1 MGRAGAFARQIQTP
15 VLLVAVVAAI
25 TLLAPLGGLAMENRA
40 MVMLINI
47 SIVVGLYSF
56 AGLSGVLSF
65 GHMSFMS
72 IGAYA
77 GALITIPIVAKRAL
91 LPDLPTF
98 LAHAEFSY
106 PIAFLIAGG
115 VAALAAFIISLPV
128 ARLPALALSLA
139 MFAVLVIAYQV
150 ESNWDSVTRGR
161 QALLGVPT
169 NTTLGVALGVAAL
182 TIFFVF
188 AYQES
193 RFGLRLRAS
202 RENELAAAAIGVN
215 VVRERRIA
223 LVLSGFVIGVA
234 GATYGQYLG
243 VFTPKDFYLELTFLT
258 IAMLVIGGSLSIT
271 GAVVGPILVAFLT
284 YFLQQGESVT
294 GPGLQQIGLA
304 LAMLLVLIFRPL
316 GLTMGSELRL
326 SGLRGIS
333 LPGVRRRGKA
343 SAEPDPRH
351 PREAV
356 DDL

>member
-1 MGRAGAFARQIQTP
+1 
-15 VLLVAVVAAI
+15 
-25 TLLAPLGGLAMENRA
+25 
-40 MVMLINI
+40 
-47 SIVVGLYSF
+47 
-56 AGLSGVLSF
+56 
-65 GHMSFMS
+65 
-72 IGAYA
+72 
-77 GALITIPIVAKRAL
+77 
-91 LPDLPTF
+91 
-98 LAHAEFSY
+98 
-106 PIAFLIAGG
+106 
-115 VAALAAFIISLPV
+115 
-128 ARLPALALSLA
+128 

>member
-1 MGRAGAFARQIQTP
+1 
-15 VLLVAVVAAI
+15 
-25 TLLAPLGGLAMENRA
+25 
-40 MVMLINI
+40 
-47 SIVVGLYSF
+47 
-56 AGLSGVLSF
+56 
-65 GHMSFMS
+65 
-72 IGAYA
+72 
-77 GALITIPIVAKRAL
+77 
-91 LPDLPTF
+91 
-98 LAHAEFSY
+98 
-106 PIAFLIAGG
+106 
-115 VAALAAFIISLPV
+115 
-128 ARLPALALSLA
+128 

-193 RFGLRLRAS
+193 RVGLRLRAS